1 MFSGNTSYSCPTEM
15 TSNKTSWEKVLL
27 IPQVLEGHGSG
38 CVRRRF
44 SFAELLSWALH
55 QQCRCKKFDTF
66 CDKIIKGIDLSI
78 TVQKDSWAFFTAG
91 QAPCGAG
98 NLDVSSTSRACRWGW
113 GCDGAPHSCRHLCGI
128 APPWQRQL
136 THGSGQRGQIPL
148 LWESRKPQINYNSS
162 KLQK

>member
-1 MFSGNTSYSCPTEM
+1 MGKSVTNPPG
-15 TSNKTSWEKVLL
+15 SWGTWLWVCWEALLFCRAAVLD
-27 IPQVLEGHGSG
+27 
-38 CVRRRF
+38 
-44 SFAELLSWALH
+44 LH